1 MQRRRVMVHYC
12 SRLDAAVAIRTVEIQ
27 CVAAALAE
35 RGAIDWFGYVMSHL
49 IIVVNF
55 TRPGS
60 GQ

>member
-12 SRLDAAVAIRTVEIQ
+12 CHLEAAVATRTVEIQ

-35 RGAIDWFGYVMSHL
+35 KAAIDRFGYVISHL
-49 IIVVNF
+49 VIVVNF

>member
-12 SRLDAAVAIRTVEIQ
+12 RLAAAVAIRTVEIQ